1 MCEFSPIW
9 GGAQYDQVAPSL
21 HGFHNGVMPDRSY
34 PAVEALV
41 RRVQRAA
48 ASRPDPLHV
57 LAATISMTGIIG
69 MDPYAVLGILIEGAV
84 QTLAQQIPPERQAQ
98 AAAELVALVQER
110 LKAHGLSDNDD
121 ESPSE

>member
-1 MCEFSPIW
+1 
-9 GGAQYDQVAPSL
+9 
-21 HGFHNGVMPDRSY
+21 MPDRSY

-57 LAATISMTGIIG
+57 LAATISMAGIIG

>member
-1 MCEFSPIW
+1 
-9 GGAQYDQVAPSL
+9 
-21 HGFHNGVMPDRSY
+21 
-34 PAVEALV
+34 
-41 RRVQRAA
+41 
-48 ASRPDPLHV
+48 
-57 LAATISMTGIIG
+57 MTGTIG